1 MTRYGTDANYYIETK
16 PDDVYPGMEQQLL
29 DTLNRHNMLTSNSL
43 ENGHVLVQSFSEASL
58 LKMHQLN
65 SNVPLIRLLDK
76 GELAQ
81 QSETQIY
88 NVFVLMQLVS
98 VLNIAI

>member
-16 PDDVYPGMEQQLL
+16 QPDVYPGMEQQLL

-58 LKMHQLN
+58 LKN
-65 SNVPLIRLLDK
+65 ASIK
-76 GELAQ
+76 
-81 QSETQIY
+81 
-88 NVFVLMQLVS
+88 FKC
-98 VLNIAI
+98 AINTPIG